1 MVNNYT
7 IKTTYYDRK
16 MEETI
21 GVGKPIYII
30 YDNQIISAPTFR

>member
-16 MEETI
+16 MDEKLLT
-21 GVGKPIYII
+21 
-30 YDNQIISAPTFR
+30 QINELCVPKLLFE